1 MSAPLLSVSI
11 SVGYPEKPRALENVA
26 FEIEEG
32 EIFGL
37 SGPSGAGK
45 STVALAILR
54 LLEMRGG
61 RVRGRILFG
70 GRDLMACRER
80 DLRRIRGCEIAL
92 VLQSPLAAL
101 NPALRLETQIR
112 EAWRAHSAVPWA
124 EAKPP
129 VRALLRRMA
138 LPEEDAFLRRYPS
151 QVSVGQAQRVVIAMA
166 VLHQPRLLIADE
178 PSSALDAASR
188 AGILD
193 LFRRLNRDQ
202 GAAILYISHDLPSM
216 AELCHRCAVLQP
228 GGPVVPIV
236 PPTLATAG
244 RWEVNTVVPGM
255 VR

>member
-1 MSAPLLSVSI
+1 MSAPLLSVRI
-11 SVGYPEKPRALENVA
+11 SVDYPEKPGALENVA

-37 SGPSGAGK
+37 AGPSGAGK
-45 STVALAILR
+45 STIALAILR

-124 EAKPP
+124 EAKPA
-129 VRALLRRMA
+129 VRALLCRMA
-138 LPEEDAFLRRYPS
+138 LPGDDAFLRRYPS

-202 GAAILYISHDLPSM
+202 GAAILYISHDLSSM
-216 AELCHRCAVLQP
+216 AELCHRGAVLQP
-228 GGPVVPIV
+228 GGPALPIV
-236 PPTLATAG
+236 PHTLASPA
-244 RWEVNTVVPGM
+244 RLERSAAAVEMAP
-255 VR
+255 

>member
-26 FEIEEG
+26 FDIEEG

-61 RVRGRILFG
+61 RVRGSILFG

-129 VRALLRRMA
+129 GAGRVRGKPSGRARRTGSGRA
-138 LPEEDAFLRRYPS
+138 TRPPRISSRR
-151 QVSVGQAQRVVIAMA
+151 RI
-166 VLHQPRLLIADE
+166 RI
-178 PSSALDAASR
+178 
-188 AGILD
+188 
-193 LFRRLNRDQ
+193 
-202 GAAILYISHDLPSM
+202 
-216 AELCHRCAVLQP
+216 
-228 GGPVVPIV
+228 PVVV
-236 PPTLATAG
+236 WCQQTTANG
-244 RWEVNTVVPGM
+244 WRS
-255 VR
+255 